1 METIYS
7 FQSIQTKSEALF
19 SYQNGGLVKVDL
31 SHNEDMSI
39 EKLTWLYTCIAS
51 MSLSVENNLL
61 EFAKVGLIGELPVK
75 DLFVLT
81 KIETVPNFD
90 LFWNTYAKKQKRIR
104 AEKLFNKLND
114 AQKIQ
119 CVAAAKTY
127 NDYLKRTGKGMYKQL
142 PDTFIS
148 SGDYLTDWKKEY

>member
-7 FQSIQTKSEALF
+7 FQSIQTKAEALF

-31 SHNEDMSI
+31 SHNEDMPMT
-39 EKLTWLYTCIAS
+39 KLSWIYACIAS
-51 MSLSVENNLL
+51 MTLVEEEKLL
-61 EFAKVGLIGELPVK
+61 EYAEQVK
-75 DLFVLT
+75 HTFVLT
-81 KIETVPNFD
+81 KIETVPSFD
-90 LFWNTYAKKQKRIR
+90 LFWNMYAKKQKRIR

-119 CVAAAKTY
+119 CTAAAKTY
-127 NDYLKRTGKGMYKQL
+127 NDYLKRTGKGLYKQL